1 MLWWCRNLQLYRLLL
16 PIFPP
21 EVLGKAGSGAEL
33 WCGGA
38 VGADPVLKW
47 WCCCGEAAVATLSTA
62 STAPLQVVSTR
73 AHPGTYLSS
82 CPWPEETSSL
92 PSSRHSDINT
102 AQWWLQNTIPTNDPQ
117 LRSGFRRTGANATIR
132 TDEKY
137 KIKSELCPVP
147 AYQWNVSGNLNQ
159 NDVIF
164 KTWNKPRSQLWTI
177 QNFSHHPV

>member
-1 MLWWCRNLQLYRLLL
+1 MLWWCRNLQLYRLLV

-21 EVLGKAGSGAEL
+21 EVLGKAGSGAARWCLVVVL

-47 WCCCGEAAVATLSTA
+47 CCCWGEAAAATLSTA
-62 STAPLQVVSTR
+62 STAPLQMVSTR

-102 AQWWLQNTIPTNDPQ
+102 AQWWIQNTIPTNDPQ
-117 LRSGFRRTGANATIR
+117 LRSGFWRTEANATIR

-147 AYQWNVSGNLNQ
+147 AYQ
-159 NDVIF
+159 
-164 KTWNKPRSQLWTI
+164 
-177 QNFSHHPV
+177 